1 MNRRGVTLIE
11 LLVVVILIGILA
23 NIALPRYHDMRR
35 RADAAHVI
43 GDFNVIRLAVFDYYA
58 THNRFPISGVWSQ
71 PPPALAPHLPGGMN
85 FTYANVRYRYR
96 LWSFPGGM
104 PGNPSQT
111 SLAGVQ
117 ILATDAKTIQSIRGV
132 YRGPEAFSYNLTV
145 TFVIE

>member
-23 NIALPRYHDMRR
+23 NIALPRFHDMRR

-43 GDFNVIRLAVFDYYA
+43 GDFNAIRHAVFDYYA

-71 PPPALAPHLPGGMN
+71 PPPALAPHLPGGMK
-85 FTYANVRYRYR
+85 FTYANVQYRYR
-96 LWSFPGGM
+96 QWSFPGGM

-111 SLAGVQ
+111 SLVGVQ
-117 ILATDAKTIQSIRGV
+117 ILATDTKTIQSIRGT

>member
-1 MNRRGVTLIE
+1 MNRRGVTMIE

-23 NIALPRYHDMRR
+23 NIALPKFRDMRR

-43 GDFNVIRLAVFDYYA
+43 GDFNAIRHAVFDYYA
-58 THNRFPISGVWSQ
+58 THNAWPASGVWAV
-71 PPPALAPHLPGGMN
+71 PPPTLLPHLPGGLN

-96 LWSFPGGM
+96 QWSFPGGM

-111 SLAGVQ
+111 SVVGVQ
-117 ILATDAKTIQSIRGV
+117 ILATDAQNIQAIRGA
-132 YRGPEAFSYNLTV
+132 YRGPEAFSFNLTV